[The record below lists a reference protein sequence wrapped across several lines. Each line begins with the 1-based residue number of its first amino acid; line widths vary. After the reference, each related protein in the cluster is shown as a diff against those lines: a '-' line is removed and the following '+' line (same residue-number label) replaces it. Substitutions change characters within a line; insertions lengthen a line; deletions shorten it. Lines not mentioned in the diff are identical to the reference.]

1 MAAQPADAAAAPVG
15 GDELEQL
22 FDEAAAAAADEHGE
36 HDGHEHPH
44 DEDPGMPAVPS
55 RQQMRERVRQALAAG
70 ETTVEEVVADMYAS
84 QYWTELQITGFL
96 AAFNSS
102 KMGRRLLARADGMF
116 DGG

>member
-1 MAAQPADAAAAPVG
+1 MAAQPADAAPAPRVG
-15 GDELEQL
+15 EDDLEQM
-22 FDEAAAAAADEHGE
+22 FDEAAAAA
-36 HDGHEHPH
+36 HDPDHPH
-44 DEDPGMPAVPS
+44 DEDPAMPAVPS

-70 ETTVEEVVADMYAS
+70 ETTIEEVVADMYAS

-102 KMGRRLLARADGMF
+102 KLGRRMLARAEGMF